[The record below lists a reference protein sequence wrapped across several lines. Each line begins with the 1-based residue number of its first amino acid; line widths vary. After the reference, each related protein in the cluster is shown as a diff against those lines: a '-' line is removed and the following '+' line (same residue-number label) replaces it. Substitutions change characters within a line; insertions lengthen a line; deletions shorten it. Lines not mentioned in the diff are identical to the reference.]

1 MAKKEIIYLTQEGF
15 DSLKKELKELKE
27 RLMYDIAARIKEA
40 REYGDLSENSE
51 YEEAKNEQGRI
62 NGRILEIEHI
72 LDKSEIIDANDVQS
86 DIARLGL
93 TVMVKNL
100 ENMQEKTF
108 KLVNPQEADIFENKV
123 SVESPV
129 GEALDGGSIGD
140 IVKAKTPSGIQQYEI
155 IGIGL
160 K

>member
-1 MAKKEIIYLTQEGF
+1 MAKKDVIYLTQEGF

-27 RLMYDIAARIKEA
+27 KLMYDIAARIKEA

-62 NGRILEIEHI
+62 NGRILEIENV
-72 LDKSEIIDANDVQS
+72 LDKAEIIDANDVQS
-86 DIARLGL
+86 DIAGLGL

-100 ENMQEKTF
+100 ENNQENTF

-140 IVKAKTPSGIQQYEI
+140 IVKVKTPSGIQQYEI

>member
-1 MAKKEIIYLTQEGF
+1 MAKKDVIYLTQEGF

-27 RLMYDIAARIKEA
+27 KLMYDIAARIKEA

-62 NGRILEIEHI
+62 NGRILEIENV
-72 LDKSEIIDANDVQS
+72 LDKAEIIDANDVQS

-100 ENMQEKTF
+100 ENNQENTF

-140 IVKAKTPSGIQQYEI
+140 IVKVKTPSGIQQYEI

>member
-15 DSLKKELKELKE
+15 DALKKELKELKE
-27 RLMYDIAARIKEA
+27 KLMYDIAARIKEA

-51 YEEAKNEQGRI
+51 YDEAKNEQGRI
-62 NGRILEIEHI
+62 NGRILEIEHV
-72 LDKSEIIDANDVQS
+72 LDKSEIIDSNDVQS

-93 TVMVKNL
+93 TIMVKNL
-100 ENMQEKTF
+100 ENKMENRF

-129 GEALDGGSIGD
+129 GEALDGGSVGD
-140 IVKAKTPSGIQQYEI
+140 VVKVKTPSGIQQYKI
-155 IGIGL
+155 IGIGI

>member
-1 MAKKEIIYLTQEGF
+1 MAKKDIIYLTQEGF
-15 DSLKKELKELKE
+15 ETLKKELKELKAK
-27 RLMYDIAARIKEA
+27 LMYDIAARIKEA

-51 YEEAKNEQGRI
+51 YDEAKNEQGRI
-62 NGRILEIEHI
+62 NGRILEIETI
-72 LDKSEIIDANDVQS
+72 LDKAEIIDSNDVQS

-100 ENMQEKTF
+100 ENNQEKTF

-140 IVKAKTPSGIQQYEI
+140 VVKVKTPSGIQQYEI

>member
-1 MAKKEIIYLTQEGF
+1 MAKKDVIYLTQEGY

-108 KLVNPQEADIFENKV
+108 KLVNPQEADIFENKD

-140 IVKAKTPSGIQQYEI
+140 IVKVKTPSGIQQYEI

>member
-15 DSLKKELKELKE
+15 ESLKKELKDLKE

-51 YEEAKNEQGRI
+51 YDEAKNEQGRI
-62 NGRILEIEHI
+62 NGRILEIETV
-72 LDKSEIIDANDVQS
+72 LDKAEIIDANDVQS

-100 ENMQEKTF
+100 ENNKEKTF

-140 IVKAKTPSGIQQYEI
+140 IVKVKTPSGIQQYEI

>member
-1 MAKKEIIYLTQEGF
+1 MAKKDIIYLTQEGF
-15 DSLKKELKELKE
+15 ESLKKELKELKE
-27 RLMYDIAARIKEA
+27 KLMYDIAARIKEA

-62 NGRILEIEHI
+62 NGRILEIENV
-72 LDKSEIIDANDVQS
+72 LDKAEIIDANDVQS

-100 ENMQEKTF
+100 ENNQEKTF

-140 IVKAKTPSGIQQYEI
+140 IIKVKTPSGIQQYEI

>member
-51 YEEAKNEQGRI
+51 YDEAKNEQGRI

-100 ENMQEKTF
+100 ENMREKTF

-140 IVKAKTPSGIQQYEI
+140 IVKVKTPSGIQQYEI
-155 IGIGL
+155 VGIGL

>member
-27 RLMYDIAARIKEA
+27 KLMYDIAARIKEA

-62 NGRILEIEHI
+62 NGRVLEIEHI
-72 LDKSEIIDANDVQS
+72 LDKAEIIDANNVRS

-93 TVMVKNL
+93 TIMVKNL
-100 ENMQEKTF
+100 ENHQEKTF

-140 IVKAKTPSGIQQYEI
+140 IIKVKTPSGIQQYEI

>member
-1 MAKKEIIYLTQEGF
+1 MAKKDVIYLTQEGY

-27 RLMYDIAARIKEA
+27 KLMYDIAARIKEA

-51 YEEAKNEQGRI
+51 YDEAKNEQGRI

-72 LDKSEIIDANDVQS
+72 LDKAEIIDSNDVQS

-93 TVMVKNL
+93 TIMVKNL

-140 IVKAKTPSGIQQYEI
+140 VVKVKTPSGIQQYEI
-155 IGIGL
+155 VGIGL

>member
-140 IVKAKTPSGIQQYEI
+140 IVKVKTPSGIQQYEI

>member
-1 MAKKEIIYLTQEGF
+1 MAKKDIIYLTQEGY

-27 RLMYDIAARIKEA
+27 KLMYDIAARIKEA

-62 NGRILEIEHI
+62 NGRILEIENI

-100 ENMQEKTF
+100 ENNQEKTF

-140 IVKAKTPSGIQQYEI
+140 IIKVKTPSGIQQYEI
-155 IGIGL
+155 IGIGI

>member
-1 MAKKEIIYLTQEGF
+1 MVKKEIIYLTQEGF

-27 RLMYDIAARIKEA
+27 KLMYDIAARIKEA

-62 NGRILEIEHI
+62 NGRILEIENV
-72 LDKSEIIDANDVQS
+72 LDKAEIIDANDVQS

-100 ENMQEKTF
+100 ENNQEKTF

-140 IVKAKTPSGIQQYEI
+140 IIKVKTPSGIQQYEI
-155 IGIGL
+155 IGVGL

>member
-1 MAKKEIIYLTQEGF
+1 MVKKEIIYLTQEGF

-27 RLMYDIAARIKEA
+27 KLMYDIAARIKEA

-51 YEEAKNEQGRI
+51 YDEAKNEQGRI
-62 NGRILEIEHI
+62 NGRILEIEHV
-72 LDKSEIIDANDVQS
+72 LDKSEIIDSNDVQS

-93 TVMVKNL
+93 TIMVKNI
-100 ENMQEKTF
+100 ENKTENRF

-129 GEALDGGSIGD
+129 GEALDGGSVGD
-140 IVKAKTPSGIQQYEI
+140 VVKVKTPSGIQQYKI
-155 IGIGL
+155 IGIGI

>member
-1 MAKKEIIYLTQEGF
+1 MAKKDVIYLTQEGF
-15 DSLKKELKELKE
+15 ESLKKELKELKE
-27 RLMYDIAARIKEA
+27 KLMYDIAARIKEA

-62 NGRILEIEHI
+62 NGRILEIENV
-72 LDKSEIIDANDVQS
+72 LDKAEIIDANDVQS

-100 ENMQEKTF
+100 ENNQEKTF

-140 IVKAKTPSGIQQYEI
+140 IVKVKTPSGIQQYEI

>member
-1 MAKKEIIYLTQEGF
+1 MSKKDVIYLTQEGF

-27 RLMYDIAARIKEA
+27 KLMYDIAARIKEA

-62 NGRILEIEHI
+62 NGRILEIENV
-72 LDKSEIIDANDVQS
+72 LDKAEIIDANDVQS

-100 ENMQEKTF
+100 ENNQENTF

-140 IVKAKTPSGIQQYEI
+140 IVKVKTPSGIQQYEI